1 MLISR
6 ANLRQIASML
16 KPQKGAIALLLV
28 LNALQAVMFT
38 ALDPLALKYL
48 IDAITKADLQ
58 LFLWL
63 GLGVT
68 LIATLGRVLMY
79 KVTLL
84 RKKIR
89 NQLQLQLTAELSV
102 LYYRHRYQQISQLG
116 RGYYIGRLHDEPKQ
130 LSSVIDCVDGAVTGL
145 LICVVGISVAAW
157 LSWQITLALM
167 IIVPV
172 LILLSER
179 YSGRIA
185 QSTRRF
191 QETEASFRSVL
202 STIID
207 SYKHVRQFSL
217 QGQAATQVKQELQHP
232 LAADFSHTRFA
243 ARYSA
248 ISSVFLSYAELAVL
262 VVAGFQVIMGLI
274 TMGSMFALT
283 RAFGLIVQAVQR
295 LSGLVPQLASLNAQL
310 DRLAEFRAEAEQ
322 LPPAD
327 AANDQHVIAN
337 QLSFAYQ
344 QQPVL
349 AQLSL
354 HIRPGEKVLLSG
366 GNGCGKSTLA
376 HLLTGYLQP
385 DTGSLLKPGT
395 QDISALL
402 YPFGLLPGTLRQN
415 LALLTS
421 QERVDL
427 LVQALE
433 LEPCL
438 DLPPHQLSEG
448 QKKRCQIAICL
459 LKPASLYLLDEPLAN
474 IDEPSKAT
482 LMDVIR
488 QWTAEATLIMI
499 MHEGDRFIGY
509 FDRVIQLQPAH
520 MTEPLSTQQ
529 LSTQLLSPQHPP
541 LLQAS

>member
-1 MLISR
+1 MLITR
-6 ANLRQIASML
+6 FNLQQVATML
-16 KPQKGAIALLLV
+16 KPQRKAVAVLLV

-48 IDAITKADLQ
+48 IDAITTANLK
-58 LFLWL
+58 LFLLL

-68 LIATLGRVLMY
+68 LIATLGRLLMY

-89 NQLQLQLTAELSV
+89 NNLQLQLTAELSV
-102 LYYRHRYQQISQLG
+102 LYYRHNYQHINQLG

-130 LSSVIDCVDGAVTGL
+130 LSSVVDTLDSAITGL
-145 LICVVGISVAAW
+145 LICIVGISVAAW

-172 LILLSER
+172 LVLLSER

-217 QGQAATQVKQELQHP
+217 QQQAAQTVKRELSHP
-232 LAADFSHTRFA
+232 LDADLNQTRFA

-248 ISSVFLSYAELAVL
+248 ISSVFLSYTELAVL
-262 VVAGFQVIMGLI
+262 VIAGFQVILGLI
-274 TMGSMFALT
+274 TIGSMFALT

-295 LSGLVPQLASLNAQL
+295 LSALVPQLASLNAQL
-310 DRLAEFRAEAEQ
+310 DRLAEFRAQAEQ
-322 LPPAD
+322 L
-327 AANDQHVIAN
+327 AAALPIDSLAVKGVVATD
-337 QLSFAYQ
+337 LSFAYQ
-344 QQPVL
+344 EQPIL
-349 AQLSL
+349 KHLSL
-354 HIRPGEKVLLSG
+354 QIQPGEKVLLSG

-385 DTGSLLKPGT
+385 GEGSLLRPAV

-402 YPFGLLPGTLRQN
+402 YPFGLLPGSLQQN
-415 LALLTS
+415 LAILAE
-421 QERVDL
+421 QQPERVAQ
-427 LVQALE
+427 LVLE
-433 LEPCL
+433 LGLEPCL
-438 DLPPHQLSEG
+438 DLPPQQLSEG

-459 LKPASLYLLDEPLAN
+459 LKPAALYLMDEPLAN
-474 IDEPSKAT
+474 IDEPSKEQ
-482 LMDVIR
+482 LMSVISR
-488 QWTAEATLIMI
+488 WTEGSTLIMI
-499 MHEGDRFIGY
+499 MHEGDRFMSH
-509 FDRVIQLQPAH
+509 FDRSIELYAPPQ
-520 MTEPLSTQQ
+520 EPS
-529 LSTQLLSPQHPP
+529 QLL
-541 LLQAS
+541 LAS

>member
-6 ANLRQIASML
+6 ANLRQITSML

-48 IDAITKADLQ
+48 IDAITNADLQ

-89 NQLQLQLTAELSV
+89 NKLQLQLTAELSV
-102 LYYRHRYQQISQLG
+102 LYYRHRYQEISQLG

-130 LSSVIDCVDGAVTGL
+130 LSSVIDCVDAAVTGL
-145 LICVVGISVAAW
+145 LICLVGITVAAW

-207 SYKHVRQFSL
+207 SYKHVRQFGL
-217 QGQAATQVKQELQHP
+217 QSQAATTVKQELQHP
-232 LAADFSHTRFA
+232 LEADFSHTRFA

-262 VVAGFQVIMGLI
+262 VIAGFQVIMGLI
-274 TMGSMFALT
+274 TIGSMFALT

-295 LSGLVPQLASLNAQL
+295 LSALVPQLASLNAQL
-310 DRLAEFRAEAEQ
+310 DRLAEFRAQAEQ
-322 LPPAD
+322 LLPLD
-327 AANDQHVIAN
+327 AANDQHIVAE

-354 HIRPGEKVLLSG
+354 HIHPGEKVLLSG

-385 DTGSLLKPGT
+385 DTGSLLRPAV

-415 LALLTS
+415 LAMLTDAD
-421 QERVDL
+421 RVTQ
-427 LVQALE
+427 LVQELG

-438 DLPPHQLSEG
+438 DLPPQQLSEG

-459 LKPASLYLLDEPLAN
+459 LKPATLYLLDEPLAN
-474 IDEPSKAT
+474 IDEPSKT
-482 LMDVIR
+482 GLMEVIR
-488 QWTAEATLIMI
+488 QWTTGATLIMI
-499 MHEGDRFIGY
+499 MHEGDRFISY
-509 FDRVIQLQPAH
+509 FDRIVQLQPAQP
-520 MTEPLSTQQ
+520 TPPL
-529 LSTQLLSPQHPP
+529 